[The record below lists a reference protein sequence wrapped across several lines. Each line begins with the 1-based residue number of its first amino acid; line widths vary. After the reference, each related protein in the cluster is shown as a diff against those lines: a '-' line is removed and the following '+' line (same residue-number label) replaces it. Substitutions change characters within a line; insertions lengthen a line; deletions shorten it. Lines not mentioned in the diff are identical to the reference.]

1 MGGSSLDRQKEI
13 MMKRKL
19 FYKFSAPS
27 NLTMVLLM
35 IIPLGV
41 AVYLSLHF
49 VTFRNINTPEF
60 VGLSN
65 YTAILKD
72 SQFWQAFRFSLTIV
86 VIAVPIQIGLAFIIA
101 LLLDQIRSAMRGVYV
116 ALILLP
122 FIVVPVVGTLIFK
135 QLFEVGGLIAYLYR
149 ALFDAPF
156 LFTPISVKVL
166 VILHL
171 IWNVTPYPTIV
182 FFAGLQ
188 AMPDTQLEAAEVDGA
203 TPWQQLTL
211 IVIPYLR
218 PLLIMTTMILVMD
231 MYRVFDSIMVMTEQN
246 PMFQA
251 ENLMMYSYRIGMHV
265 QRLGKANATAI
276 LTIFGVLFVLVP
288 FLRITYL
295 NQTGKD

>member
-1 MGGSSLDRQKEI
+1 
-13 MMKRKL
+13 MKRKL

-27 NLTMVLLM
+27 NLTMVILM

-41 AVYLSLHF
+41 AAFLSFHF
-49 VTFRNINTPEF
+49 VTFRNINAPEF
-60 VGLSN
+60 VGISN
-65 YTAILKD
+65 YIAILKD
-72 SQFWQAFRFSLTIV
+72 SQFWQAFRFSMIIV
-86 VIAVPIQIGLAFIIA
+86 AVAVPVQIVLGFCIA
-101 LLLDQIRSAMRGVYV
+101 LLLDQIRSAARGIYI

-149 ALFDAPF
+149 FIFNEPF
-156 LFTPISVKVL
+156 LFTPVSVKVL
-166 VILHL
+166 VIIHL
-171 IWNVTPYPTIV
+171 IWNVTPYPVIV

-188 AMPDTQLEAAEVDGA
+188 GLPDTQLEAAEVDGA
-203 TPWQQLTL
+203 SAWQQLTR

-218 PLLIMTTMILVMD
+218 PLLIMTSMILVMD
-231 MYRVFDSIMVMTEQN
+231 MYRMFDSIMVMTEQN

-251 ENLMMYSYRIGMHV
+251 ENMMMYSYRVGMMV
-265 QRLGKANATAI
+265 QRLGRANATAL
-276 LTIFGVLFVLVP
+276 LTILGVLVVLVP